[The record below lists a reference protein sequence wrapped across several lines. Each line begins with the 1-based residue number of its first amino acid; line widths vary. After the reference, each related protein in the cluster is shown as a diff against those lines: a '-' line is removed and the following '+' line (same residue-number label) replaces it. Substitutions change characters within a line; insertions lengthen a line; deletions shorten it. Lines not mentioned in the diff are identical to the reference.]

1 MAILK
6 WERPSG
12 TTIETN
18 DTQASIDAAVALGWV
33 PAKVPVKKPVKKK
46 K

>member
-6 WERPSG
+6 WMRPTGS
-12 TTIETN
+12 TIETN
-18 DTQASIDAAVALGWV
+18 DRPATIDAAVALGWV
-33 PAKVPVKKPVKKK
+33 PAQTKAKAPIKKK